1 MIIQCIF
8 DFLFAG
14 CWLLLNP
21 SPEGVLS
28 WAFVLHRCV
37 CVFICICYCKSI
49 SNCCCVS
56 DCICC
61 CPLLSP
67 SPAWEVLFWVFVQLR
82 GICLSVVFCTF
93 QGQSTHLIP
102 LIVSEKA
109 KDTKAQPFFISSAA
123 KYYLKIGESYIR
135 LDGHRRRG
143 KDTAKRWS
151 EGSAATASLDE
162 DLE

>member
-49 SNCCCVS
+49 SNCCWVS

-93 QGQSTHLIP
+93 QGQSTHFIP

-109 KDTKAQPFFISSAA
+109 KDTKAQPFLFQVLLNIISKSE
-123 KYYLKIGESYIR
+123 KVTSDL
-135 LDGHRRRG
+135 
-143 KDTAKRWS
+143 TATDAEVKTPLNGDQKNQLPPLPLMR
-151 EGSAATASLDE
+151 T
-162 DLE
+162 